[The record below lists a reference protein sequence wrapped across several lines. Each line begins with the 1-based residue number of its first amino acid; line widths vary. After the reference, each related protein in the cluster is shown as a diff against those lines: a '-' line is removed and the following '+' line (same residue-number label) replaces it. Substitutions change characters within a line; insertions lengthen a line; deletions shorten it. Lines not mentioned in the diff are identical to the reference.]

1 MKQKLLGQKM
11 YRGRRMKESNV
22 HQTILR
28 DTGHDTFVTNID
40 MTQVMTRFID
50 QRTSQMK
57 EKK

>member
-1 MKQKLLGQKM
+1 
-11 YRGRRMKESNV
+11 MKESIV